1 MCVCVCV
8 RVRAWV
14 CRYWG
19 TLGGKS
25 HVRWLLF
32 VGNFIKISIDIYVKL
47 CSVFLQR
54 TGVTLFSMNLDQ
66 IEADSDKYINN
77 IFPKKKFKS
86 SDFYI
91 CIRALQTGSWS
102 VEGANTLHLWP

>member
-1 MCVCVCV
+1 MCVCV

-14 CRYWG
+14 CQCWG

-91 CIRALQTGSWS
+91 CIMAFQTGSWS